1 MATLSQPKLNVQRSN
16 VSEYSELDGSSL
28 GSKTGEWYNQ
38 RAGYNSDGGWKE
50 WDNREA
56 DVDLK
61 PEEMDDDTLLELEL
75 HPIGSLE
82 SHLEEE
88 EDDARTE
95 IEISSSMPSL
105 SVLKHIP
112 HHRAY
117 WVEQQNRLP
126 LPLKELME
134 NEALEILTK
143 ALKSEPSS
151 HKRPRGISQ
160 GLGPWDWG
168 FRMCLSCQ
176 ILLPPTNIPG
186 VPQKNEKFGTRCKE
200 TQSGDHGVTARRPG
214 SSLSAAPL

>member
-1 MATLSQPKLNVQRSN
+1 MESWPGWAQEPRFQPALPLPPNSLRPLASLVVCGPQELAKSSGRHDSSKSDSHEDIRNLWSMATLSQPKLNVQRSN

-95 IEISSSMPSL
+95 IG
-105 SVLKHIP
+105 
-112 HHRAY
+112 
-117 WVEQQNRLP
+117 QC
-126 LPLKELME
+126 
-134 NEALEILTK
+134 
-143 ALKSEPSS
+143 
-151 HKRPRGISQ
+151 
-160 GLGPWDWG
+160 GLIG
-168 FRMCLSCQ
+168 
-176 ILLPPTNIPG
+176 
-186 VPQKNEKFGTRCKE
+186 
-200 TQSGDHGVTARRPG
+200 
-214 SSLSAAPL
+214 

>member
-1 MATLSQPKLNVQRSN
+1 MV
-16 VSEYSELDGSSL
+16 GSL
-28 GSKTGEWYNQ
+28 GIGGSRWATSAVG
-38 RAGYNSDGGWKE
+38 RAGIHWTSE
-50 WDNREA
+50 PLA
-56 DVDLK
+56 A
-61 PEEMDDDTLLELEL
+61 
-75 HPIGSLE
+75 SL
-82 SHLEEE
+82 
-88 EDDARTE
+88 
-95 IEISSSMPSL
+95 
-105 SVLKHIP
+105 
-112 HHRAY
+112 
-117 WVEQQNRLP
+117 QLP